1 MMVADE
7 VYANVG
13 SAGLR
18 YDAVLSDKGPAPA
31 IVCIHGGGWV
41 SGDRSDMHEVA
52 QYFAEQGFAAFCP
65 QYRLAPLYTYP
76 APIEDIETF
85 IKYLRENS
93 EKLGILPDSIGV
105 IGNSAG
111 GYLAA
116 MAGLTSDLQAKASA
130 VVDICGL
137 TDLTNYRES
146 HPPISWDFL
155 SQYLSGAGPEDP
167 RWIEASPLFRVSPD
181 APPFLVFHG
190 EDDDVVYVDQS
201 VRLVEALKNA
211 GVSVDFERLPGEGH
225 SFTMPAFTKILDKS
239 TEFFRSNLG
248 AAV

>member
-1 MMVADE
+1 MVADE

-93 EKLGILPDSIGV
+93 EKLGLSQSAVSLSRRLPV
-105 IGNSAG
+105 R
-111 GYLAA
+111 LASRSYA
-116 MAGLTSDLQAKASA
+116 RFAASA
-130 VVDICGL
+130 NGW
-137 TDLTNYRES
+137 RE
-146 HPPISWDFL
+146 
-155 SQYLSGAGPEDP
+155 Y
-167 RWIEASPLFRVSPD
+167 
-181 APPFLVFHG
+181 
-190 EDDDVVYVDQS
+190 
-201 VRLVEALKNA
+201 
-211 GVSVDFERLPGEGH
+211 
-225 SFTMPAFTKILDKS
+225 
-239 TEFFRSNLG
+239 
-248 AAV
+248 

>member
-18 YDAVLSDKGPAPA
+18 YDAVLQEGKPAPA

-52 QYFAEQGFAAFCP
+52 QYFAEKGFAAFCP
-65 QYRLAPLYTYP
+65 QYRLAPLYSYP
-76 APIEDIETF
+76 APIEDIESF

-93 EKLGILPDSIGV
+93 EKLDILSESIGV

-116 MAGLTSDLQAKASA
+116 MAGLTTDTAAKANA

-137 TDLTNYRES
+137 TDLTNYRVS

-155 SQYLSGAGPEDP
+155 SQYLSGAPNEDP
-167 RWIEASPLFRVSPD
+167 IWI
-181 APPFLVFHG
+181 
-190 EDDDVVYVDQS
+190 
-201 VRLVEALKNA
+201 
-211 GVSVDFERLPGEGH
+211 
-225 SFTMPAFTKILDKS
+225 
-239 TEFFRSNLG
+239 
-248 AAV
+248 